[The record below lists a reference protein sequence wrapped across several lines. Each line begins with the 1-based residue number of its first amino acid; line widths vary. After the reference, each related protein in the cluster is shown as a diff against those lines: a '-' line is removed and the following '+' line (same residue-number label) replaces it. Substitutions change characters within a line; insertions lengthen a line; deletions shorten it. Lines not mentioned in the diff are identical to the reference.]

1 MPPIELTKISSLQ
14 LENLPRGETVFF
26 FPVGPLEDHGP
37 HLPLGMDLIEAG
49 RLAWLT
55 AEKLEKEKPGWI
67 GVLLPQ
73 VPMGIQANTTQLIVT
88 VRPHV
93 LRDWLV
99 DSCRSLMRMGFVH
112 FVCFSGHLGPRQL
125 TAIEDAGKLIR
136 RFTIWKM
143 LFLKLRS
150 GRPVPTLI
158 SANSGLVSVQDVL
171 RSPLWP
177 DPKEHGG
184 KLDTS
189 VALAIATESV
199 NPLYKNLVKRELE
212 NSPIKRALNRV
223 MNQVNGYW
231 GNPQEGDLALGEDL
245 LNQQVEKVFPK
256 MRVIWEGGLPA
267 SLFRSWY
274 SIIPPNKSFYRVWL
288 LLIAIFICLAGWIYL
303 CLMMLPIVER

>member
-1 MPPIELTKISSLQ
+1 MPIELTKISSSQ
-14 LENLPRGETVFF
+14 LERLPRGETVFF
-26 FPVGPLEDHGP
+26 FPVGPIEDHGP
-37 HLPLGMDLIEAG
+37 HLPLGLDLIEAE

-55 AEKLEKEKPGWI
+55 AQKLEDEKPGWV

-73 VPMGIQANTTQLIVT
+73 VPLGIEANTTSITVT

-99 DSCRSLMRMGFVH
+99 DSCRALIRMGFVN

-136 RFTIWKM
+136 RFTIWKK
-143 LFLKLRS
+143 LLSKLKS
-150 GRPVPTLI
+150 GRPFPTLI
-158 SANSGLVSVQDVL
+158 SANSSLVSANDVL

-184 KLDTS
+184 KRDTS
-189 VALAIATESV
+189 VALAIAGDYV
-199 NPLYKNLVKRELE
+199 DPLYKNLVNRDLE
-212 NSPIKRALNRV
+212 DSSISRAWSRIT
-223 MNQVNGYW
+223 NQVEGYW
-231 GNPQEGDLALGEDL
+231 GSPQEGESGLGEVV
-245 LNQQVEKVFPK
+245 LNEQVSKVFPK
-256 MRVIWEGGLPA
+256 MRVIWEGGSPA

-288 LLIAIFICLAGWIYL
+288 LLIAIFVFLVGWIYL
-303 CLMMLPIVER
+303 CFMLLPIAGK